1 MPNLVTTDHSQS
13 NETRFAIDLEG
24 KMQMQVIVSP
34 QGIILDAFDGDEH
47 VGTQGMMYDEWYE
60 WVSEVAPFDLPNTD
74 CRHCGE
80 RIHMKGVYVDN
91 TGGDVCCADK
101 FTEKNENGQHQP

>member
-1 MPNLVTTDHSQS
+1 VKKLENILVWMVKQMELAMPMND
-13 NETRFAIDLEG
+13 
-24 KMQMQVIVSP
+24 
-34 QGIILDAFDGDEH
+34 GIY
-47 VGTQGMMYDEWYE
+47 TQA
-60 WVSEVAPFDLPNTD
+60 EVDDIIGTD

-80 RIHMKGVYVDN
+80 RIHMKGVYVDS